1 MIARPKL
8 PLRLVRP
15 GWFTLGILGLMLL
28 ALGLRLWE
36 LGGRAMHYD
45 EAIHVHYA
53 WRLAV
58 GEGYIHSPW
67 MHGPFQIEATALIFR
82 LLGDTDFT
90 ARLLYVIFGAAL
102 VGLPWFLREQL
113 GRAGALMA
121 AAMMALSPALLYFSR
136 FGRND
141 ILMAFWA
148 LALLVLLWRYLVQGK
163 DRYLYLA
170 SAVLALMFATKE
182 TAYIVALTVGAVL
195 FLLALPDLVPLALG
209 RRRLAGLGGAAGF
222 LVLLVTLTLPQ
233 WSALAALFQG
243 ILGLTLATP
252 DGAATGIV
260 GGPQWAAPFISL
272 PVLEAPRWFHGLAAV
287 LLVAGLLLLNHR
299 RGRELAL
306 ATGVV
311 VPLLG
316 AAVAAWVLFHPLRNT
331 QTWAGAMI
339 ADWLVALG
347 LASASVAILL
357 RRRYPWKR
365 GAALILGPVV
375 LMALYAALF
384 TPIANVSGLVNA
396 ILPAGVGVDTP
407 ANLLPVNFLAAGAA
421 MLVALLVS
429 GGVGIAWRGGV
440 WLACAAI
447 FYGVWVTLYTTWF
460 ANWAGLFSGSW
471 QGMGYWVAQ
480 QEVAR
485 GNQPWYYYLVGL
497 SVYELLPAVFG
508 VLGAGYFLKKGD
520 VFGLVLAAWSGL
532 TLLAYTLASEKM
544 PWLLVNVT
552 LPFILLAGKY
562 LGALV
567 EQVRW
572 RRVLRQ
578 GQALLLVLPPLGAAA
593 AVYFLY
599 GYTASPDSLS
609 LALWDALLAAA
620 LLALA
625 SAYLLGRQAVPG
637 RGVALLG
644 LGMAALLLGLGAWGA
659 FRVAYTFDDS
669 NKEVMVYAQGSADL
683 PATVRELTAQGLLQ
697 PGQAGVLAVDYDL
710 WYPLQWYLR
719 HHQRD
724 GLVRWACFKSEGE
737 AGWNAGCNPPKP
749 APDAAGFLL
758 TAEHQRAVGNLEGYR
773 QAGPF
778 RNLLWFPET
787 YRRPAENRQAEG
799 PGQELVRDL
808 AFFREAASSRRAWHS
823 ALNYLLFRG
832 LEQDWFNSEYYT
844 YLRESAT
851 ASPATTPAAGS
862 DSNPAP

>member
-1 MIARPKL
+1 
-8 PLRLVRP
+8 
-15 GWFTLGILGLMLL
+15 MLL

-53 WRLAV
+53 WRLAY

-90 ARLLYVIFGAAL
+90 ARLLYVIFGTAL
-102 VGLPWFLREQL
+102 VGLPWFLRDQL
-113 GRAGALMA
+113 GRAGALMS
-121 AAMMALSPALLYFSR
+121 AAMLALSPALLYFSR

-170 SAVLALMFATKE
+170 SAVLACMFATKE
-182 TAYIVALTVGAVL
+182 TAYIIALTLGAVL
-195 FLLALPDLVPLALG
+195 FILALPDLVPLALG

-233 WSALAALFQG
+233 WSALAALFQDL
-243 ILGLTLATP
+243 LGLTLATP
-252 DGAATGIV
+252 EGTGTGIV
-260 GGPQWAAPFISL
+260 GGPQWAAPFITL
-272 PVLEAPRWFHGLAAV
+272 PVLEAPRWFHGLAAA
-287 LLVAGLLLLNHR
+287 LLVAGLLLLNWR
-299 RGRELAL
+299 RGRGSAL

-316 AAVAAWVLFHPLRNT
+316 AAAAAWALFRPVGSAPP
-331 QTWAGAMI
+331 WGGAGV

-347 LASASVAILL
+347 LMAASVAILI
-357 RRRYPWKR
+357 RRRYPWKP
-365 GAALILGPVV
+365 GAALLLGPAG
-375 LMALYAALF
+375 LMAVYAALL
-384 TPIANVSGLVNA
+384 TPMLNVTGLVNA
-396 ILPAGVGVDTP
+396 ILPAGVRVDTP
-407 ANLLPVNFLAAGAA
+407 GNLLPVNYVAAGAVLA
-421 MLVALLVS
+421 AALLAS
-429 GGVGIAWRGGV
+429 GGVGLAWRGGV

-567 EQVRW
+567 ERVRW

-578 GQALLLVLPPLGAAA
+578 GQALLLVLPPLAAA
-593 AVYFLY
+593 ASVYFLY
-599 GYTASPDSLS
+599 VYTGSPDSLD
-609 LALWDALLAAA
+609 LVQWGALLAAA

-625 SAYLLGRQAVPG
+625 SAYLLGLLVVPG
-637 RGVALLG
+637 RGVALMG
-644 LGMAALLLGLGAWGA
+644 LGMAALLLGYGIWSAV
-659 FRVAYTFDDS
+659 RVAYTFDDS

-683 PATVRELTAQGLLQ
+683 PATVRELTRQGLLQ
-697 PGQAGVLAVDYDL
+697 PGQAGVVAVDYDL

-719 HHQRD
+719 RHQQD
-724 GLVRWACFKSEGE
+724 GLVRWACFKAEGE
-737 AGWNAGCNPPKP
+737 AGWNPGCRSPKP

-758 TAEHQRAVGNLEGYR
+758 TAEHQRAVGSLEGYR

-787 YRRPAENRQAEG
+787 YRRRGENRQAEG
-799 PGQELVRDL
+799 PGQELARDL
-808 AFFREAASSRRAWHS
+808 EFFREAAGTGRAWHS
-823 ALNYLLFRG
+823 ALDYLLFRR
-832 LEQDWFNSEYYT
+832 LEQDWFYSEYYT
-844 YLRESAT
+844 YLREGAT